1 MKKLLSFSLIMIVT
15 VMTCIIEVNADYDIK
30 GDLRYRFEDRN
41 SDSTDIS
48 DKSRERIRARIGVYG
63 DVTETM
69 SFGTRLA
76 SGGDSP
82 ISTNQDI
89 DGSASTK
96 GINLDLAYFTIDS
109 LLVDSSKTTFGKM
122 KQPWK
127 TVSDLVFDTDVNP
140 EGISA
145 SFSRE
150 ISTGWPSYN
159 PFELHYQLGHFTLGE
174 AKGDDARLGSAQ
186 IVLENDAGLVFG
198 VSYYEFSNMENA
210 SLNNKSDAGL
220 SNTIS
225 EYSLLES
232 FAKMNLNDNTKIF
245 VNYVANRDA
254 DDNDT
259 AYMIGIGTK
268 QGDWAFDYNYR
279 EVELDAIYDE
289 WADSDFHDGGTGGSG
304 HKFKVKRSLAKN
316 LSAGATYFLTE
327 TESGDAVNT
336 LQLDLV
342 SKF

>member
-1 MKKLLSFSLIMIVT
+1 MKKLLSFSLIMIVS

-82 ISTNQDI
+82 TSTNQDI

-109 LLVDSSKTTFGKM
+109 LLGDSSKTTFGKM

-150 ISTGWPSYN
+150 IN
-159 PFELHYQLGHFTLGE
+159 NAKLFYQFGHFTLDE
-174 AKGDDARLGSAQ
+174 AKGDDAKLGSAQ

-198 VSYYEFSNMENA
+198 VSYYGFSNMENA
-210 SLNNKSDAGL
+210 SLNDKSATGL

-225 EYSLLES
+225 EYSLFES
-232 FAKMNLNDNTKIF
+232 FAKMD
-245 VNYVANRDA
+245 
-254 DDNDT
+254 
-259 AYMIGIGTK
+259 
-268 QGDWAFDYNYR
+268 
-279 EVELDAIYDE
+279 
-289 WADSDFHDGGTGGSG
+289 
-304 HKFKVKRSLAKN
+304 
-316 LSAGATYFLTE
+316 
-327 TESGDAVNT
+327 
-336 LQLDLV
+336 
-342 SKF
+342 

>member
-1 MKKLLSFSLIMIVT
+1 MKKLLNFSLIMIVS

-63 DVTETM
+63 DITETM

-76 SGGDSP
+76 SGGTSP
-82 ISTNQDI
+82 TSTNVDI
-89 DGSASTK
+89 DDSASTK

-109 LLVDSSKTTFGKM
+109 LLGDSSKTTFGKM

-140 EGISA
+140 EGIST
-145 SFSRE
+145 SFSKE
-150 ISTGWPSYN
+150 INTGTLY
-159 PFELHYQLGHFTLGE
+159 YQLGHFTLGE
-174 AKGDDARLGSAQ
+174 FKGDDARLGNAQ
-186 IVLENDAGLVFG
+186 VVLENNTGLSVG
-198 VSYYEFSNMENA
+198 VSYYSFSNMENTNNL
-210 SLNNKSDAGL
+210 SLKNDVDL
-220 SNTIS
+220 SNTIQ
-225 EYSLLES
+225 EFSLVEG
-232 FAKMNLNDNTKIF
+232 FAKMDLNDNTKVF
-245 VNYVANRDA
+245 ANYVANTDA

-279 EVELDAIYDE
+279 EVGLDAIYDE

>member
-1 MKKLLSFSLIMIVT
+1 
-15 VMTCIIEVNADYDIK
+15 
-30 GDLRYRFEDRN
+30 
-41 SDSTDIS
+41 
-48 DKSRERIRARIGVYG
+48 
-63 DVTETM
+63 M

-109 LLVDSSKTTFGKM
+109 LLGDSSKTTFGKM

-150 ISTGWPSYN
+150 IN
-159 PFELHYQLGHFTLGE
+159 NAKLFYQFGHFTLDE
-174 AKGDDARLGSAQ
+174 AKGDDAKLGSAQ

-198 VSYYEFSNMENA
+198 ISYYGFSNMENA
-210 SLNNKSDAGL
+210 SLNDKSAAGL

-225 EYSLLES
+225 EYSLFES
-232 FAKMNLNDNTKIF
+232 FAKMDLNDNTKVF
-245 VNYVANRDA
+245 ANYVANTDA

-279 EVELDAIYDE
+279 EVGLDAIYDE

>member
-1 MKKLLSFSLIMIVT
+1 MLLKHQLLSLSNSFWDNIIQILQNNYLIF
-15 VMTCIIEVNADYDIK
+15 NADYDIK

-41 SDSTDIS
+41 SDFTLEKSPGKRYIS

-109 LLVDSSKTTFGKM
+109 LLGDSSKTTFGKM

-150 ISTGWPSYN
+150 IN
-159 PFELHYQLGHFTLGE
+159 NAKLFYQFGHFTLDE
-174 AKGDDARLGSAQ
+174 AKGDDAKLGSAQ
-186 IVLENDAGLVFG
+186 IVLENDAGLVL
-198 VSYYEFSNMENA
+198 
-210 SLNNKSDAGL
+210 SL
-220 SNTIS
+220 IH
-225 EYSLLES
+225 
-232 FAKMNLNDNTKIF
+232 IW
-245 VNYVANRDA
+245 RC
-254 DDNDT
+254 
-259 AYMIGIGTK
+259 
-268 QGDWAFDYNYR
+268 R
-279 EVELDAIYDE
+279 RAI
-289 WADSDFHDGGTGGSG
+289 
-304 HKFKVKRSLAKN
+304 
-316 LSAGATYFLTE
+316 
-327 TESGDAVNT
+327 
-336 LQLDLV
+336 
-342 SKF
+342 